1 MFIRR
6 RKNNRSLASILLV
19 AFIFSS
25 IISQSSAILVPYFK
39 DYGVFIT
46 KIKSDRT
53 SNIQSPFEK
62 SEKEEKQSEEE
73 TQFISL
79 LLEAIHL
86 TASETGRSS
95 LYTDPQSCGDSA
107 HVPLYLFIRTLL
119 I

>member
-6 RKNNRSLASILLV
+6 RKNNRSLASMLLV

-25 IISQSSAILVPYFK
+25 IFSQSSTILVPYFK

-86 TASETGRSS
+86 TGSETSES
-95 LYTDPQSCGDSA
+95 CFYTDPQSYGDSA
-107 HVPLYLFIRTLL
+107 HVPLYLFIRTL
-119 I
+119 II